1 MLPPSPWSRPPR
13 IEAAR
18 SERDLLTDL
27 PRRRYPVL
35 DAEAQRGPAA
45 YHERTRARGRRLLI
59 SDPLFYAVVIPAIL
73 LMGISK
79 GGFGGGVGLIATPM
93 VALVT
98 TPTRAAAI
106 LLPILCAM
114 DVVGVIAYR
123 RSWDPVN
130 MRILLPGS
138 VVGILLGTA
147 TFRFLDESLIR
158 LLLGALALGF
168 VLRYWLARTPQQQP
182 TAPSRRAGSFWAAVS
197 GFTSFVAHAGGPP
210 LSVYLLPQNMDKTLF
225 VGTTVVY
232 FTFVNYLKLVPYSL
246 LGQFSG
252 ENLLTSLVLSPLA
265 PLGMWLGIWL
275 HRRIDEKIFYQ
286 AIYLMLAAVG
296 LKLLY
301 DGLGALIG

>member
-1 MLPPSPWSRPPR
+1 M
-13 IEAAR
+13 
-18 SERDLLTDL
+18 
-27 PRRRYPVL
+27 
-35 DAEAQRGPAA
+35 
-45 YHERTRARGRRLLI
+45 LI

-114 DVVGVIAYR
+114 DIVGVIAYR

-275 HRRIDEKIFYQ
+275 HRRIDEKLFYQ

-296 LKLLY
+296 VKLLY
-301 DGLGALIG
+301 DGAGALIP

>member
-1 MLPPSPWSRPPR
+1 
-13 IEAAR
+13 
-18 SERDLLTDL
+18 
-27 PRRRYPVL
+27 
-35 DAEAQRGPAA
+35 
-45 YHERTRARGRRLLI
+45 LLI
-59 SDPLFYAVVIPAIL
+59 SDPLFYVVAIPAIL
-73 LMGISK
+73 LVGISK
-79 GGFGGGVGLIATPM
+79 GGFGGGVGLIGTPM

-130 MRILLPGS
+130 MRILVPGS

-147 TFRFLDESLIR
+147 TFRFLDENLIR
-158 LLLGALALGF
+158 LLIGVLALAF
-168 VLRYWLARTPQQQP
+168 VLRYWLAGGPVVQAK
-182 TAPSRRAGSFWAAVS
+182 APRRGAGSFWAALS

-210 LSVYLLPQNMDKTLF
+210 LSVYLLPQNLDKTLF

-246 LGQFSG
+246 LGQFNG
-252 ENLLTSLVLSPLA
+252 ENLLTSLLLSPLA

-275 HRRIDEKIFYQ
+275 HRRIDEKLFYQ
-286 AIYLMLAAVG
+286 SVYLMLAIVG
-296 LKLLY
+296 IKLLY

>member
-1 MLPPSPWSRPPR
+1 M
-13 IEAAR
+13 
-18 SERDLLTDL
+18 
-27 PRRRYPVL
+27 
-35 DAEAQRGPAA
+35 
-45 YHERTRARGRRLLI
+45 LI

-275 HRRIDEKIFYQ
+275 HRRINEKIFYQ

-301 DGLGALIG
+301 DGVGALIG

>member
-1 MLPPSPWSRPPR
+1 
-13 IEAAR
+13 
-18 SERDLLTDL
+18 
-27 PRRRYPVL
+27 
-35 DAEAQRGPAA
+35 
-45 YHERTRARGRRLLI
+45 LLI

-114 DVVGVIAYR
+114 DIVGVIAYR

-138 VVGILLGTA
+138 VLGILLGTA

-158 LLLGALALGF
+158 LLLGALALSF

-182 TAPSRRAGSFWAAVS
+182 TAPSRRAGSFWAALS

-275 HRRIDEKIFYQ
+275 HRRIDEKLFYQ

-301 DGLGALIG
+301 DGVAALIG